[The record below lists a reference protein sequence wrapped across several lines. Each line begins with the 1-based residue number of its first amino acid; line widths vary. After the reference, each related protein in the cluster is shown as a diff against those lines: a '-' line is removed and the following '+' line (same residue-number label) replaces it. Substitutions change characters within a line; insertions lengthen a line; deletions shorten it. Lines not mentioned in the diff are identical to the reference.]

1 MPLQLYGVSVRP
13 LNAVY
18 QRIRVHLARG
28 CAARSPFPGALEAV
42 SPASEPGASGASAEV
57 ARAAKPSSL
66 AWLEGECVHTE
77 IVPNA
82 SKTTLQASIRGKVD
96 PNGVIHA
103 AGGDDDGLLDPGL
116 GKRFRASHGNE
127 EFVKGSR
134 HVNGIASFRSDARRR
149 LAQCHGIQGD
159 RFGLPLKE
167 AGFRLNHR
175 LLDLYGTL
183 V

>member
-1 MPLQLYGVSVRP
+1 M
-13 LNAVY
+13 
-18 QRIRVHLARG
+18 
-28 CAARSPFPGALEAV
+28 
-42 SPASEPGASGASAEV
+42 

-103 AGGDDDGLLDPGL
+103 AGGRGDDGLVDSGL
-116 GKRFRASHGNE
+116 GKRFRGNHGNE

-183 V
+183 FKLLGVNPLWGVC